1 MSCSEVEGACPRADS
16 AEELRGWRGRL
27 VSCEL
32 ATPLSAGAK
41 VLFRV
46 GLTLM
51 RLALGTVEQR
61 TACPGL
67 LETLGALRTI
77 PPTQLQEE
85 VFMSQVGISASSPP
99 GLAMLHSSKN

>member
-1 MSCSEVEGACPRADS
+1 MRH
-16 AEELRGWRGRL
+16 RL
-27 VSCEL
+27 VSCER
-32 ATPLSAGAK
+32 ATPFPAGAK

-61 TACPGL
+61 RACPGL
-67 LETLGALRTI
+67 LETLGALRAI

-85 VFMSQVGISASSPP
+85 VFMSQVGICVSNPQWP
-99 GLAMLHSSKN
+99 CPMHSSED